1 MITATQLSAT
11 SLSAGILQANLISGG
26 DTAYRLAFIGDST
39 TQWGFIPRFFGVI
52 DIISDAAGVGG
63 DGELTLYNDSTMR
76 WTAEGDTV
84 GARTAFDYDF
94 RCWFESGT
102 ADKGVCIT
110 LPSAYAEF
118 GTPEGTPIPLTMN
131 ANDGMGGRD
140 EAPYVFGQ
148 ILNGQRFAMV
158 SNQGVAGQT
167 STQILARF
175 SDILT
180 KDTFGRPL
188 SIKPTH
194 VVILA
199 GINDPN
205 TEAAQTISNLTD
217 MRDLALSAGVTPIFG
232 NLVMES
238 PDVDDAAFIAAV
250 NAGIAGMGV
259 MVADYHTACNG
270 VAGAISGPHY
280 TTLGGKLAGAPL
292 AALLESIA
300 GQGSSRFAFGSGT
313 TNLVVNGALSG
324 TSGVLTGMTG
334 VAAVDS
340 TFSGIGVCI
349 ASKESVTGEH
359 DWQVF
364 TVTGAV
370 AGATIEMELDPS
382 WVTGQ
387 SIFGAVDCDIT
398 GDGISNANFTIEFRS
413 SGDTRVES
421 FYALNPISDHD
432 MGELAG
438 ILQTPDIEVPTYY
451 NAGRAYAS
459 VILSTGNTVVKF
471 RNAGVGLAV

>member
-1 MITATQLSAT
+1 MITANPLSAT

-39 TQWGFIPRFFGVI
+39 TEWGFIPRFYGVI
-52 DIISDAAGVGG
+52 DTISDAEGVAGEGTV
-63 DGELTLYNDSTMR
+63 TLYDDSTLS
-76 WTAEGDTV
+76 WTAAGDTV

-102 ADKGVCIT
+102 ADRGVCIT
-110 LPSAYAEF
+110 LPSAYAEY
-118 GTPEGTPIPLTMN
+118 GTPEGTPLPLTME
-131 ANDGMGGRD
+131 ANNGMGGRD
-140 EAPYVFGQ
+140 QAPYVFGQ
-148 ILNGQRFAMV
+148 ILNGQRFAMA

-194 VVILA
+194 VHILA

-205 TEAAQTISNLTD
+205 NEAAQTISNLTD

-238 PDVDDAAFIAAV
+238 PDIDDAAFIAAV

-259 MVADYHTACNG
+259 IVADYHTACNG
-270 VAGAISGPHY
+270 VAGAMSNPHY
-280 TTLGGKLAGAPL
+280 TTLGSKLAGAKL
-292 AALLESIA
+292 AELLVSIA

-313 TNLVVNGALSG
+313 TNLIVNGAMSG
-324 TSGVLTGMTG
+324 TSGTLTGMTG

-340 TFSGIGVCI
+340 TFVGDGTCV
-349 ASKESVTGEH
+349 ASKQAVSGENG
-359 DWQVF
+359 WQVY
-364 TVTGAV
+364 TVTGAT
-370 AGATIEMELDPS
+370 AGDTITVEFDPLWS
-382 WVTGQ
+382 IGQ
-387 SIFGAVDCDIT
+387 NIYGSVDCDIT

-438 ILQTPDIEVPTYY
+438 ILQTPDIEVPAYY

-459 VILSTGNTVVKF
+459 VILSAGDTVVKF